1 MRWNDFIIGQNVLV
15 SGDLK
20 SISNIYINGQIEGSA
35 QSDSNIVIHN
45 SGVVKGRLGGV
56 ELEVSGTIEGEAQAK
71 KIHITPTG
79 KFLGNLATSVLRID
93 EDASFI
99 GCSKRINHHTDSRL
113 KNTDPVY
120 EV

>member
-1 MRWNDFIIGQNVLV
+1 MRWNDFIIGQNVTLT
-15 SGDLK
+15 GDLK
-20 SISNIYINGQIEGSA
+20 SISNIYIHGQIEGNA
-35 QSDSNIVIHN
+35 QSDANISIHD
-45 SGVVKGRLGGV
+45 SGVVKGKLECV

-99 GCSKRINHHTDSRL
+99 GCSKRIDRRTDSRL
-113 KNTDPVY
+113 TNTDPVY